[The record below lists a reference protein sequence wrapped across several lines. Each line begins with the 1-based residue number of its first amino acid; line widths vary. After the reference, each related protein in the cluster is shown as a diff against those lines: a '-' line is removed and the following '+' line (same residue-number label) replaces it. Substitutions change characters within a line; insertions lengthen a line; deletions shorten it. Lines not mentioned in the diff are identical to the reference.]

1 MLSGMLPQTN
11 LGCVYLL
18 MSLQPYQ
25 YGGIIQCHTGTGFR
39 DIDFEPPFRRL
50 EMIEALEDGAKL
62 SLPKDLGSEE
72 TRNYLIEVYPANSIN
87 NLKKVVGVGYAS
99 THDLTSCRTHRGYV
113 IFARVL

>member
-72 TRNYLIEVYPANSIN
+72 TRNYLIEACHFNQIMVSGLSGQFHQQSQESSWRRICQH
-87 NLKKVVGVGYAS
+87 
-99 THDLTSCRTHRGYV
+99 T
-113 IFARVL
+113 